1 MTIEKVC
8 SICGISFLH
17 KDKRQ
22 KYCSRNCYNKK
33 LKGEGNPFSG
43 RTHTNETLTRIK
55 DKLKGQMDGK
65 KNPFY
70 GKKHDNQAIQRIK
83 KANELYRLNNKEL
96 VEERLLKRLNLTQ
109 EKIKL
114 IYEEYR
120 NTQETLDT
128 LQKKYLVDKRV
139 LKKYFVKYG
148 ACNEAEL
155 KQIAFDKKY
164 KNASSIGEETLYIL
178 LCNLYGENR
187 VRRQHNI
194 SFYYYDFLVDDK
206 FLVEYDGYYWHNLV
220 KNNDEVK
227 TQAATLNGYILY
239 RVKED
244 EKRKVNFLKEIQN
257 IKDNYEV

>member
-1 MTIEKVC
+1 MAIDKIC
-8 SICGISFLH
+8 SICGICFTH

-33 LKGEGNPFSG
+33 LEGEGNHFSG
-43 RTHTNETLTRIK
+43 RTHTDETLRRIK
-55 DKLKGQMDGK
+55 EKLKGQMDGE

-70 GKKHDNQAIQRIK
+70 GKKHDNQAIQKIK

-96 VEERLLKRLNLTQ
+96 VEQRLLKRLNLTQ

-120 NTQETLDT
+120 DTQETLDT

-139 LKKYFVKYG
+139 LKKYFVKYD
-148 ACNEAEL
+148 ACSDAEL

-164 KNASSIGEETLYIL
+164 KNASSIGEETLYVL

-187 VRRQHNI
+187 VKRQHNI
-194 SFYYYDFLVDDK
+194 SFYYYDFLIDDK
-206 FLVEYDGYYWHNLV
+206 FLIEYDGYYWHNLV
-220 KNNDEVK
+220 KNNDDIK
-227 TQAATLNGYILY
+227 TQEATFNGYILY